1 MDRANSRHA
10 VPRMPQDSRGLPGIR
25 FARGQYSRWEFER
38 DGEEVL
44 IAADGRLSLNDQGL
58 MVDAALA
65 GEGLAYVFEAQA
77 WSSGD

>member
-1 MDRANSRHA
+1 
-10 VPRMPQDSRGLPGIR
+10 MPQDSRGLPCIR
-25 FARGQYSRWEFER
+25 FQFASGQYSRWEFER

-44 IAADGRLSLNDQGL
+44 VEADGPLSLNDQGL

-65 GEGLAYVFEAQA
+65 GVGLAYVFEAQA